1 MTLLMA
7 RFMGGLKMT
16 KQAVKQNLTLLQSLT
31 PEKKAAFFEFM
42 DCTGALDIMADLIE
56 AEFLD
61 FIAENK
67 REIYDA

>member
-1 MTLLMA
+1 
-7 RFMGGLKMT
+7 MT
-16 KQAVKQNLTLLQSLT
+16 KQAVKENLTLLQGLT

-42 DCTGALDIMADLIE
+42 NCTGALDIMADLIE

-67 REIYDA
+67 RGIYNA

>member
-1 MTLLMA
+1 
-7 RFMGGLKMT
+7 MT

-31 PEKKAAFFEFM
+31 PEKKAAFFELM

-61 FIAENK
+61 FIAQNK
-67 REIYDA
+67 REVYNA

>member
-1 MTLLMA
+1 
-7 RFMGGLKMT
+7 MT
-16 KQAVKQNLTLLQSLT
+16 KQDIKQNLTLLQSLT

-67 REIYDA
+67 REIYNA